1 MRPGNR
7 SWVWPLAALI
17 GLLLFNAITSPE
29 FFAIQIRDGR
39 LFGSLIDILNRG
51 APVLLL
57 SLGMTLVIATGG
69 VDLSVGAVM
78 AIAGAVAASLIS
90 HGQSTV
96 FAIVVALGIT
106 VAIGAFNGALV
117 GWLNVQPIVV
127 TLVLMVAGRGVA
139 QLITDGQ
146 IITLTDPGFA
156 EIGSGSLIGLPI
168 PFVIFLAAWL
178 VTALLTRRTAI
189 GLFIEAVGSS
199 SRASRI
205 AGIVPA
211 KVKLAVYAVSG
222 CMAGLAGLIACAD
235 IRAADANNAGLYL
248 ELDAI
253 LAVCIGGTALTG
265 GRFSLIG
272 SVIGALLMQTLTTT
286 ILTRGV
292 SPELTFV
299 AKAILIIAVCLMH
312 SPQLVR
318 KFGKAAA

>member
-1 MRPGNR
+1 MSRA
-7 SWVWPLAALI
+7 WIWPLAALI
-17 GLLLFNAITSPE
+17 ALLLFNAVSSPE
-29 FFAIQIRDGR
+29 FFAIQVRDGR

-78 AIAGAVAASLIS
+78 AISGAVVASLIS
-90 HGQSTV
+90 QGQGAGVS
-96 FAIVVALGIT
+96 VVIALAVA
-106 VAIGAFNGALV
+106 VAIGGFNGVVV
-117 GWLNVQPIVV
+117 GWFNVQPIVV

-146 IITLTDPGFA
+146 IITLTDASFA
-156 EIGSGSLIGLPI
+156 ELGSGAVAGFPM
-168 PFVIFLAAWL
+168 PFVIFLTAWL
-178 VTALLTRRTAI
+178 LIAALTRRTST
-189 GLFIEAVGSS
+189 GLFVEAVGSS
-199 SRASRI
+199 AKASRI
-205 AGIVPA
+205 AGIEPA

-222 CMAGLAGLIACAD
+222 LMAGVAGLIACAD
-235 IRAADANNAGLYL
+235 IRAADANNAGLFL

-265 GRFSLIG
+265 GRFSLVG
-272 SVIGALLMQTLTTT
+272 SVLGALLMQTLTTT

-312 SPQLVR
+312 SPEIVR
-318 KFGKAAA
+318 KLGRATV